1 MASETGMLTLL
12 LHGRHAPPTHAEVGG
27 QGRDAVEY
35 QPLGQW
41 IVPWRFDSFE
51 AEYEVLRAGAGL
63 IDYSTQAFIEVRGRD
78 RATFL
83 NALLTNDIK
92 RLSPGT
98 GCRAALLDPSAKVI
112 AELAVLADPDAIW
125 LLCDLSRSGVVA
137 QTLDR
142 HHFSEEISLTNHE
155 RRWAALALQGPRTM
169 DLLRPLFGV
178 AGPVPQPG
186 DHAVVA
192 LQDLTIRLVHSR
204 LTDEPG
210 LLCLV
215 RAEEAL
221 AVWGWLSRRGRE
233 MGLSPVGWE
242 ALNTARIE
250 AGIPWF
256 GIDMDTV
263 NLLPETGLEEQL
275 ASETKGCYVGQEII
289 ARVRTYGSANKRL
302 MGLLIEG
309 DDVPE
314 TGDPMMR
321 GGELLGHV
329 TSACRSPALRRP
341 IAMGYVKR
349 GAYEPGTAVEILHG
363 TDRLRAT
370 ITTRPFIP
378 PKG

>member
-1 MASETGMLTLL
+1 MSYPLL
-12 LHGRHAPPTHAEVGG
+12 LHAKHHRSAT
-27 QGRDAVEY
+27 Y
-35 QPLGQW
+35 QPFGEWL
-41 IVPWRFDSFE
+41 VPWRFQSLE
-51 AEYEVLRAGAGL
+51 AEYQRIRSEVGL
-63 IDYSTQAFIEVRGRD
+63 IDYSTQALIELRGAD
-78 RATFL
+78 RVGFL
-83 NALLTNDIK
+83 HNLLTNDIK

-98 GCRAALLDPSAKVI
+98 GCQAALLTASAKLI
-112 AELAVLADPDAIW
+112 ADLLVFAEPEALW
-125 LLCDLSRSGVVA
+125 LLGDANRAVVVA

-142 HHFSEEISLTNHE
+142 HRFSEEVSLTNHE

-169 DLLRPLFGV
+169 DLLRPLFGLV
-178 AGPVPQPG
+178 GPSPQPG

-192 LQDLTIRLVHSR
+192 LQDLTIRLVHHR

-210 LLCLV
+210 VLCLV

-221 AVWGWLSRRGRE
+221 AVWGLLSRRGRE
-233 MGLSPVGWE
+233 TGLLLTGWE

-289 ARVRTYGSANKRL
+289 ARMRTYGSANKRL

-309 DDVPE
+309 AEVPE

-349 GAYEPGTAVEILHG
+349 GAYEPGTRVEIVRG
-363 TDRLRAT
+363 SDRLRAT
-370 ITTRPFIP
+370 VTTRPLVP
-378 PKG
+378 VKAVRSR